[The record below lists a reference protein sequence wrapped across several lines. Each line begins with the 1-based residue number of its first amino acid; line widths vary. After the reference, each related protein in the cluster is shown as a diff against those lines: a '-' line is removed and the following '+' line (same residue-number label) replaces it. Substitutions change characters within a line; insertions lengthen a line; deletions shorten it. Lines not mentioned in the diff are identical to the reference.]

1 MATFEAD
8 AVDRAIEQ
16 LRLSGVVAVGK
27 RGPAFEGREGID
39 FAQLPDTE
47 KSEQAFDSQTGVK

>member
-16 LRLSGVVAVGK
+16 IQLSGVVAVGK

-39 FAQLPDTE
+39 FAELPQPE
-47 KSEQAFDSQTGVK
+47 KDVRVFDSSTGVK